1 MERCESRYRPGVCK
15 RFFLCCVDGE
25 KKREFFTDSKL
36 LHLRQCADNFQ
47 IRSSPNWLLI
57 FRPGGIIGAK
67 NEVNVEERTRS
78 QSNSSSLQRERLS

>member
-1 MERCESRYRPGVCK
+1 MNRDIDPEFAK

-25 KKREFFTDSKL
+25 KKREFFTDGKL

-67 NEVNVEERTRS
+67 NLRQFLHVTS
-78 QSNSSSLQRERLS
+78 TIAFGLLDSKPQLG